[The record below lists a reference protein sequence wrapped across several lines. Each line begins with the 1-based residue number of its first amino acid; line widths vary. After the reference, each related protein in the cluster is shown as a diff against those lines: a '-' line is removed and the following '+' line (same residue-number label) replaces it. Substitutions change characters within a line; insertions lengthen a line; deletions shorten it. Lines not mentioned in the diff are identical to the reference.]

1 MGYNVAIDGPAGA
14 GKSTVAKR
22 VAKELGFVYVDT
34 GAMYRALAVFFL
46 KNGLQPEDTEKIA
59 KICKEAEVSIGYE
72 DGVQQVY
79 LNGEKIGLIEDKE
92 ELFTLIDTEQVEL
105 KEKYKVDKV
114 YPPDG
119 LDVKKIYT
127 YNNNI
132 SDIKDIYNYIKDVE
146 PFTIEGYTATI
157 TYTSEVLDD
166 NGKAYIPKPKEI
178 YLLNKDDM
186 KTALYNTAA
195 AFIGTDKLKDFED
208 GTQTEII
215 DTGETIS
222 SVFFQEVLT
231 IRSDLVSTSE
241 YIFQNSD
248 ELSQYLLFGTLD
260 KQKSYK
266 TKTGENLE
274 VIAENNNLSIE
285 ELLIANPQYSSANV
299 LLSEGEILNIGLIK
313 PLVNVMVS
321 KVVVDDFVV
330 NYKTVYQ
337 EDNTKYTDYKK
348 TIQKGSNGVIR
359 TTSDVVLKNGDI
371 QSLFISGKEEIKL
384 SVDEIIVKGTKKYPT
399 SVPSGPPADVSGAK
413 GWAWPTIY
421 PFVITSRYGARWGKM
436 HRGIDVSGT
445 GFGSPIYNSADGVVT
460 KVNASCANS
469 GYYGSKCGGGHGNH
483 VTIVTDTGYT
493 VYYSHMKKNIKVKV
507 GDRVTKG
514 QKIGEMGNSGSSTGT
529 HLHYQIQDPS
539 MKYVNPCKGV
549 FKC

>member
-1 MGYNVAIDGPAGA
+1 MKGKILGGILTVIVGLMLFLSGIDAGIMGDPI
-14 GKSTVAKR
+14 
-22 VAKELGFVYVDT
+22 EVY
-34 GAMYRALAVFFL
+34 
-46 KNGLQPEDTEKIA
+46 
-59 KICKEAEVSIGYE
+59 
-72 DGVQQVY
+72 QVY
-79 LNGEKIGLIEDKE
+79 LNGEKIGLIKDKE
-92 ELFTLIDTEQVEL
+92 ELYTLIDTEQVEL
-105 KEKYKVDKV
+105 KQKYNVDKV

-132 SDIKDIYNYIKDVE
+132 SEVKDIYEYIKDKE

-157 TYTSEVLDD
+157 TYTAEVLDD
-166 NGKAYIPKPKEI
+166 KGTPYLPEPREV

-195 AFIGTDKLKDFED
+195 AFIGTEELADFED
-208 GTQTEII
+208 GTQAEII
-215 DTGETIS
+215 DTGEIIT

-231 IRSDLVSTSE
+231 IREDLISTNE
-241 YIFQNSD
+241 YIFQNSE

-266 TKTGENLE
+266 TKSGENLE
-274 VIAENNNLSIE
+274 VIAEANNLSIE
-285 ELLIANPQYSSANV
+285 ELLIANPQYPSANV
-299 LLSEGEILNIGLIK
+299 LLSEGEVVNIRLIK
-313 PLVNVMVS
+313 PLVNVIVS

-337 EDNTKYTDYKK
+337 EDNTKYTDYEKV
-348 TIQKGSNGVIR
+348 IQKGSDGIIR
-359 TTSDVVLKNGDI
+359 TTSDVTLKNGDI

-384 SVDEIIVKGTKKYPT
+384 SVDKIVVKGTKKYQT
-399 SVPSGPPADVSGAK
+399 IVGPPANVSGAK

-436 HRGIDVSGT
+436 HRGIDISGT
-445 GFGSPIYNSADGVVT
+445 GFGSPIYNSAGGVVIKINT
-460 KVNASCANS
+460 GCANR
-469 GYYGSKCGGGHGNH
+469 GYYGSACGGGHGNH
-483 VTIVTDTGYT
+483 VTVLTDTGYT
-493 VYYSHMKKNIKVKV
+493 VYYSHMKNNIKVKV
-507 GDRVTKG
+507 GQRVTRG

-529 HLHYQIQDPS
+529 HLHYQIQDPN

-549 FKC
+549 FSC